1 MLKRIHKN
9 IKRYLQIG
17 LTILLT
23 LIVATACH
31 DESEDVLEPSMLEL
45 IKSGKKKPKM
55 VYSTGE
61 KRTALSGST
70 QEPEENNEN
79 LEVTLEVNEA
89 DLHIHCEGFME
100 QAYLFIQDQSH
111 KVIFTQNIALIDE
124 EHPLDVYIPEAE
136 GYPYYLQIE
145 SEKYIAR
152 INIWIE

>member
-1 MLKRIHKN
+1 M
-9 IKRYLQIG
+9 KRYLQIG
-17 LTILLT
+17 LSLLLC
-23 LIVATACH
+23 LIVVTACH
-31 DESEDVLEPSMLEL
+31 DETEEVVEISTLEL

-61 KRTALSGST
+61 KDVRIDIGISDKVE
-70 QEPEENNEN
+70 QDNNEN

-124 EHPLDVYIPEAE
+124 DHPLDVYIPEAE

>member
-1 MLKRIHKN
+1 M
-9 IKRYLQIG
+9 KRYLQIG
-17 LTILLT
+17 LSLLLC
-23 LIVATACH
+23 LIVVTACH
-31 DESEDVLEPSMLEL
+31 DETEEVVEISTLEL

-61 KRTALSGST
+61 KDVRIDIGISDKVE
-70 QEPEENNEN
+70 QDNNEN

-111 KVIFTQNIALIDE
+111 KVIFTQIIALIDE
-124 EHPLDVYIPEAE
+124 DHPLDVYIPEAE

>member
-1 MLKRIHKN
+1 MLKRILRN
-9 IKRYLQIG
+9 MKRYLQIG

-31 DESEDVLEPSMLEL
+31 DESEEVLEPSMLEL

-61 KRTALSGST
+61 KRTAISDAST
-70 QEPEENNEN
+70 EPEENNEF

-100 QAYLFIQDQSH
+100 QAYLFIQDKSN
-111 KVIFTQNIALIDE
+111 KVIFTQNIEQIDE
-124 EHPLDVYIPEAE
+124 DHPLDVYIPEAE
-136 GYPYYLQIE
+136 SYPYYLQIE

-152 INIWIE
+152 INIWLE

>member
-1 MLKRIHKN
+1 M
-9 IKRYLQIG
+9 KRYLQIG
-17 LTILLT
+17 LSLLLC
-23 LIVATACH
+23 LIVVTACH
-31 DESEDVLEPSMLEL
+31 DETEEVVEISTLEL

-61 KRTALSGST
+61 KDVRIDIGISDKVE
-70 QEPEENNEN
+70 QENNEN

-124 EHPLDVYIPEAE
+124 DHPLDVYIPEAE

>member
-1 MLKRIHKN
+1 MRFFW
-9 IKRYLQIG
+9 QIG
-17 LTILLT
+17 MILLFT
-23 LIVATACH
+23 LIIAGCSH
-31 DESEDVLEPSMLEL
+31 DKSEEFVQLSTLEL
-45 IKSGKKKPKM
+45 VKSGKKKPKM

-61 KRTALSGST
+61 KRTALTGPT

-89 DLHIHCEGFME
+89 DLHIHCVGFMG

-124 EHPLDVYIPEAE
+124 DHPLDVYIPEAE
-136 GYPYYLQIE
+136 DYPYYLQIE

-152 INIWIE
+152 INIWLE

>member
-1 MLKRIHKN
+1 M
-9 IKRYLQIG
+9 KRYLQIVFS
-17 LTILLT
+17 LLFT

-31 DESEDVLEPSMLEL
+31 DESEEAMEPSMLEL
-45 IKSGKKKPKM
+45 IISGKKKPKM

-61 KRTALSGST
+61 KDIRTSNSNPI
-70 QEPEENNEN
+70 PEENNEN
-79 LEVTLEVNEA
+79 LEVSLEVNEA

-100 QAYLFIQDQSH
+100 QAYLFIQDQSN
-111 KVIFTQNIALIDE
+111 KVIFTQNIELIDE
-124 EHPLDVYIPEAE
+124 DHPLDVYIPEAE

>member
-1 MLKRIHKN
+1 M
-9 IKRYLQIG
+9 KRYLQIG

-31 DESEDVLEPSMLEL
+31 DESEELQELSTLEL
-45 IKSGKKKPKM
+45 IKSGKKRPKM

-61 KRTALSGST
+61 KRTALTGPT

-124 EHPLDVYIPEAE
+124 DHPLDVYIPEAE

>member
-1 MLKRIHKN
+1 M
-9 IKRYLQIG
+9 
-17 LTILLT
+17 ILLFT
-23 LIVATACH
+23 LIIAGCSH
-31 DESEDVLEPSMLEL
+31 DKSEEFVQLSTLEL
-45 IKSGKKKPKM
+45 VKSGKKKPKM
-55 VYSTGE
+55 VYPTGE
-61 KRTALSGST
+61 KRTALTGPT

-79 LEVTLEVNEA
+79 LEVTLEVNDA

-124 EHPLDVYIPEAE
+124 DHPLDVYIPEAE

>member
-1 MLKRIHKN
+1 M
-9 IKRYLQIG
+9 
-17 LTILLT
+17 ILLFT
-23 LIVATACH
+23 LIIAGCSH
-31 DESEDVLEPSMLEL
+31 DKSEEFVQLSTLEL
-45 IKSGKKKPKM
+45 VKSGKKKPKM

-61 KRTALSGST
+61 KRTALTGPT

-124 EHPLDVYIPEAE
+124 DHPLDVYIPEAE

-152 INIWIE
+152 INIWLE

>member
-1 MLKRIHKN
+1 MRIFW
-9 IKRYLQIG
+9 QIG
-17 LTILLT
+17 IIILFT
-23 LIVATACH
+23 FIMAGCSH
-31 DESEDVLEPSMLEL
+31 DESKEYAQISTLEL
-45 IKSGKKKPKM
+45 VKSGKKKPKM

-61 KRTALSGST
+61 KSSRVLSPNPI
-70 QEPEENNEN
+70 PEENNEN
-79 LEVTLEVNEA
+79 LEVTLEVNDA

-152 INIWIE
+152 INIWLE

>member
-1 MLKRIHKN
+1 M
-9 IKRYLQIG
+9 KRYLQIG
-17 LTILLT
+17 LSLLLC
-23 LIVATACH
+23 LIVVTACH
-31 DESEDVLEPSMLEL
+31 DETEEVVEISTLEL

-61 KRTALSGST
+61 KDVRIDIGISDKVE
-70 QEPEENNEN
+70 QDNNEN

-124 EHPLDVYIPEAE
+124 EHSLDVYIPEAE